1 MSDFLYFYLFPLLI
15 ISLIYFSKFKKI
27 TPGFYIL
34 LVLIVSGL
42 GSFFLLGFWIDHYP
56 KLTGSPF
63 LYLIAVLLLMIIPV
77 YNFDKKV
84 EGLKTISQV
93 SKINHYAV
101 KFFIVISII
110 PFIENFYHLL
120 TGSVFNAANVVDI
133 YESKQD
139 TNIVDWLDPVSRKLN
154 TILQLFFIYIV
165 HLFFYCLKQRRT
177 RDAMLLSVAILNNF
191 TMAMNTSSRAFMMG
205 QVFIFIY
212 VFIVY
217 RSFLSRKILELSKKI
232 FFAFLLVF
240 TIFFSYITISRFEN
254 TVKSDISV
262 FQYVSLYAG
271 EGVINF
277 NNELWYTKSNT
288 NGDTNFSLFKKV
300 IGLKTFEN
308 LLERRDYWETRTK
321 IRTHIFYTGFGDVFF
336 DLGPIGCFVFFL
348 VLSLMLRKFLKKQ
361 RLSFEDV
368 FLFSFCAYF
377 LIYGVTCNPFKTYW
391 GNVVLVTNFLLYF
404 ILNSIPYEKKR

>member
-1 MSDFLYFYLFPLLI
+1 
-15 ISLIYFSKFKKI
+15 
-27 TPGFYIL
+27 
-34 LVLIVSGL
+34 
-42 GSFFLLGFWIDHYP
+42 
-56 KLTGSPF
+56 
-63 LYLIAVLLLMIIPV
+63 
-77 YNFDKKV
+77 DKKV

-139 TNIVDWLDPVSRKLN
+139 TNIVDWLDLVSRKLN

-300 IGLKTFEN
+300 IGLKTFE
-308 LLERRDYWETRTK
+308 
-321 IRTHIFYTGFGDVFF
+321 
-336 DLGPIGCFVFFL
+336 
-348 VLSLMLRKFLKKQ
+348 
-361 RLSFEDV
+361 
-368 FLFSFCAYF
+368 
-377 LIYGVTCNPFKTYW
+377 
-391 GNVVLVTNFLLYF
+391 
-404 ILNSIPYEKKR
+404 